1 MEYSGILWIT
11 VKNCRLFQHALLSSL
26 RLIQSSPALVSA
38 TSSPPWRQISQKV
51 VLPRGQNLEPSVV
64 KLDSH
69 DLIQWTSVYNY
80 VQFLDIQWTQWTGH
94 RLSSWFLAM
103 LWCVAWQGNARGHG
117 RMDVSSDLLLGQS
130 SCRGSPTWSA
140 QRVWNFELAK
150 RLKPLR
156 SPGHLFAEQ
165 MLCMWHHDYIM
176 WR

>member
-38 TSSPPWRQISQKV
+38 TSSPPWRQIFQKV

-69 DLIQWTSVYNY
+69 DLIQWTSVYNC

-103 LWCVAWQGNARGHG
+103 LWCGMAREWCTGARQDG
-117 RMDVSSDLLLGQS
+117 CFLRP
-130 SCRGSPTWSA
+130 SPW
-140 QRVWNFELAK
+140 
-150 RLKPLR
+150 
-156 SPGHLFAEQ
+156 AEQ
-165 MLCMWHHDYIM
+165 LPWKPNLVCPASLELRIG
-176 WR
+176 